1 MKSLTQDCKHEIVKY
16 VNHRVL
22 TTIVTLSSRKI
33 YNIETFVHYFKLR
46 RVSKDN
52 IIYLDR

>member
-33 YNIETFVHYFKLR
+33 YNIEAFVHYFKLR